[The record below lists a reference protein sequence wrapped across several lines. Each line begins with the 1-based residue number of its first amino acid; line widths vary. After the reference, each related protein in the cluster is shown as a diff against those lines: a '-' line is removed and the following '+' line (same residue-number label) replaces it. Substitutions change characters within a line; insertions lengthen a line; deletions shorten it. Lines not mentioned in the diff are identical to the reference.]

1 MNLLIAEDEDR
12 LRNSLAY
19 NILWEEHGIEV
30 VGLAENGLL
39 ALELFEHRKP
49 DIVLMDIQ
57 MPEMD
62 GIALIREIQ
71 RRETMVKLII
81 LSGHDNFEYAQ
92 IALEHGVVK
101 YLLKPAG
108 EGEIVNAVLEAAD
121 QLRFELERLNHQI
134 RLEERWEQHLPY
146 MKEMFIQHWLSGKYD
161 PQQVLEIGRDLGIEL
176 GHDWQY
182 TVVVLDMDDP
192 TAREAGPGDRDRRK
206 RMFSLNRL
214 VTELLISVSAWIVMD
229 TNERTVILFHA
240 PAGEDEN
247 RELLTVNTIVDRLL
261 TRLKEVLKAPVNGGI
276 SGATGGREDVN
287 KLYFQAVKALQNR
300 MLYGSGIAIPYR
312 EEQRA
317 ECSGLEVHPHMEKT
331 LEIALETGD
340 ERKARA
346 IIDEMWDTS
355 LGQAVSLE
363 EAREYVLYWSGL
375 LIRMIQKMGWSVK
388 EVTGDDYALF
398 QNLQLL
404 STKEQVRGWISRT
417 VEGIVAQVE
426 RQRKA
431 VSHQMVKRILNM
443 VEAEIDQEMT
453 LHTVASRMYVNS
465 SYLSRLFKQET
476 GKAFSAYVVERR
488 MELAKATLQ
497 KGAKVYDAARTV
509 GYRDVSYFTKVFR
522 KYWGV
527 TPREIK

>member
-12 LRNSLAY
+12 LRSSLAY
-19 NILWEEHGIEV
+19 NIPWEEHGIEV
-30 VGLAENGLL
+30 VGLAENGLR
-39 ALELFEHRKP
+39 ALELFEHQKP

-62 GIALIREIQ
+62 GISLIREIQ
-71 RRETMVKLII
+71 HKDAMVKLII

-108 EGEIVNAVLEAAD
+108 EDEIVNAVLEAAD
-121 QLRFELERLNHQI
+121 QLRVELERLNHQI
-134 RLEERWEQHLPY
+134 KLEERWQQHLPY
-146 MKEMFIQHWLSGKYD
+146 LRERFMQHWMSGKYD
-161 PQQVLEIGRDLGIEL
+161 PQQVLEISHDLGIEL
-176 GHDWQY
+176 GNDWQY
-182 TVVVLDMDDP
+182 TLVVLDLDDP
-192 TAREAGPGDRDRRK
+192 APTEAAPGDRDRRK
-206 RMFSLNRL
+206 LMFSLNRL
-214 VTELLISVSAWIVMD
+214 ATELLYPVPAWIVMD

-240 PAGEDEN
+240 LAGEDKN

-261 TRLKEVLKAPVNGGI
+261 SRLKEVLKVPVNGGI
-276 SGATGGREDVN
+276 SGSTGGREDVS
-287 KLYFQAVKALQNR
+287 KLYLQAVKALQSR
-300 MLYGSGIAIPYR
+300 MLYGAGIAIPYR
-312 EEQRA
+312 EEQGA
-317 ECSGLEVHPHMEKT
+317 ACPELEVHPHLEKK

-346 IIDEMWDTS
+346 IVDEMWDTN
-355 LGQAVSLE
+355 LGQAESLE

-375 LIRMIQKMGWSVK
+375 LIRMMQKMGWSVK

-398 QNLQLL
+398 QNLRLL
-404 STKEQVRGWISRT
+404 STKEQVRGWIFRT

-431 VSHQMVKRILNM
+431 VSHQTVKRILNM
-443 VEAEIDQEMT
+443 VEAEIDREIT

-497 KGAKVYDAARTV
+497 KGARVYDAARTV

-527 TPREIK
+527 TPSEIK